1 MISWYHPAAETG
13 WWRRVRVPLVSA
25 ILYMVAAKHK
35 VIPAIRRLCRAG
47 MAQTLM
53 KGRRGLKTAIVVFL
67 VIDRNT
73 LENYFDHGLH

>member
-1 MISWYHPAAETG
+1 
-13 WWRRVRVPLVSA
+13 
-25 ILYMVAAKHK
+25 MVAAKHK